1 MKKIIS
7 LLLTVTV
14 LIGVASALASCGAPK
29 NPGAQIAVYLG
40 DEVYDFDPTDYYV
53 DDNAE
58 QVMTLLFEPLF
69 KVTEKGK
76 LECAAAKDYDV
87 DEDNRTITITLRES
101 YWSDGSLVVADHF
114 IYAWR
119 NLLDAGTANPAA
131 ALLYDVEGAFA
142 VKSGEETKNSSE
154 LGFER
159 VESDVIR
166 IKYREGGNYK
176 QLLKNL
182 ASIATSPVH
191 FNNYEKAPSHWT
203 KTSSTWIFNGPFQI
217 SGIDRDEGHFT
228 LERNVGYHQS
238 PDVKDYDNI
247 VKAHKLISVFGVDG
261 ETVAL
266 SYSDIENKAVF
277 YMGNASLAQRA
288 AHGANTV
295 KNDLSTYTYVFN
307 TDKPLFNNAVVRRAL
322 SLAIDRNAIIAAIKY
337 GQAANGFLPDM
348 VVDIK
353 NNSTLTSNALIDGAA
368 KVNEAKQLLST
379 VTLPSDKSIELTV
392 NKDEESIKIANLV
405 KTAWEG
411 LNVGITVTV
420 NPVISVS
427 TEIAGVEYE
436 DSEIQY
442 IVKNAAISGVRDF
455 DVIGIDW
462 QMYST
467 DAFVAL
473 SAFSSKMSGNGAS
486 FDEKGAAALRLNIS
500 GWQNNDYDALIKAA
514 YEATDLSV
522 RGTKLREAEAKLVD
536 EAPVIPLVYNQNF
549 AYTAKG
555 ISGLKCDGYG
565 NLILTELKQ
574 KNYEEYLP
582 KED

>member
-7 LLLTVTV
+7 LLLTVTM
-14 LIGVASALASCGAPK
+14 LIGVVSALASCGAPK

-58 QVMTLLFEPLF
+58 QVMSLLFEPLF
-69 KVTEKGK
+69 RVNEKGK
-76 LECAAAKDYDV
+76 LECAAAKDYEV
-87 DEDNRTITITLRES
+87 DEENRTITITIRET
-101 YWSDGSLVVADHF
+101 YWSDGSPVFAEHF
-114 IYAWR
+114 ISAWR
-119 NLLDAGTANPAA
+119 NLLDAGTANPAS
-131 ALLYDVEGAFA
+131 ALLYDIEGALA
-142 VKSGEETKNSSE
+142 VKQGDETKNSSE
-154 LGFER
+154 LGLER
-159 VESDVIR
+159 VEVDVIR
-166 IKYREGGNYK
+166 ITYREGGNYK

-182 ASIATSPVH
+182 ASVATSPVH

-203 KTSSTWIFNGPFQI
+203 KSSSTWIFNGPFQI
-217 SGIDRDEGHFT
+217 SGIDRDEGSFT
-228 LERNVGYHQS
+228 LERNMGYHQS

-247 VKAHKLISVFGVDG
+247 VKAHKLIAAFGIDG
-261 ETVAL
+261 ESVGLT
-266 SYSDIENKAVF
+266 YSDIENKTVF
-277 YMGNASLAQRA
+277 YMGNASLADRV

-295 KNDLSTYTYVFN
+295 KSDLSTYTYVFN

-322 SLAIDRNAIIAAIKY
+322 SLAIDRNAIVAAIKY

-348 VVDIK
+348 VVDVQ
-353 NNSTLTSNALIDGAA
+353 NNSTLTSNALIDGQA
-368 KVNEAKQLLST
+368 KVNEAKQLLTT
-379 VTLPSDKSIELTV
+379 VTLPSDKAITLTV
-392 NKDEESIKIANLV
+392 NKDEESVKIANLV
-405 KTAWEG
+405 KLAWEG

-420 NPVISVS
+420 NPVTSVS

-442 IVKNAAISGVRDF
+442 IVKNAAVSGVRDF
-455 DVIGIDW
+455 DVIGVDW

-473 SAFSSKMSGNGAS
+473 SAFSSEMSGNGAS
-486 FDEKGAAALRLNIS
+486 FDENGAAALRLNIS
-500 GWQNNDYDALIKAA
+500 GWKNDAYDALIKAA

-522 RGTKLREAEAKLVD
+522 RAAKLREAEAKLVE

-574 KNYEEYLP
+574 KNYEDYLP